1 VFSDPERREHIP
13 DPNEVHTFERSSVP
27 MTDTNADT
35 GREWRHFYRS
45 ALAVRTRLLV
55 PRLERCKSLGAQVL
69 QEPAALDGESAALLA
84 ARRMPGSSPGVFES
98 PAPDAPANGPATAAP
113 VGRGKGGA
121 VRAQW
126 QLGDGEVLTIAINL
140 GPRAV
145 SLGEMP
151 AGKII
156 FETPDRVRDHL
167 DTGRLP
173 PHATV
178 VWLTGDLQDFLRTH
192 PEPRA

>member
-1 VFSDPERREHIP
+1 V
-13 DPNEVHTFERSSVP
+13 
-27 MTDTNADT
+27 TDAETAASAAA
-35 GREWRHFYRS
+35 RHALEWRHFYRS

-55 PRLERCKSLGAQVL
+55 PRLERSRSLGAQVL
-69 QEPAALDGESAALLA
+69 QEPAALDGESAALFA

-98 PAPDAPANGPATAAP
+98 RASDVSASMPASAGVIGAPSAHD
-113 VGRGKGGA
+113 KGGG

-126 QLGDGEVLTIAINL
+126 KLGDGEVLTIAINL
-140 GPRAV
+140 SHRTL
-145 SLGEMP
+145 SLGDMP

-167 DTGRLP
+167 GAGRLP

-178 VWLTGDLQDFLRTH
+178 VWLTGDLQDFLHSH
-192 PEPRA
+192 PETHA